1 MSAYLWIQNG
11 HLLDP
16 ANQIDEIQDL
26 YVAEGR
32 IVPQLS
38 DAEKNLAKQLDAQ
51 GLMVTP
57 GLVDLHARL
66 GYPGPSHRET
76 IATGTQAAAA
86 GGFTSLLCMP
96 DTSPL
101 CDNAGTLQQL
111 VDKVIRDACVRVY
124 PTGCL
129 TKGLDG
135 VALAPSGQLQAA
147 GAVALSDSGA
157 PTQNNEIMRRA
168 LEYAHMFDM
177 PVLAQSQ
184 DSSMTDQAM
193 MHEGEWSL
201 RLGLKGWPKVAESIM
216 VARNVIL
223 AELTQAHVHLQN
235 ISSAAS
241 VEILRRAKARG
252 IQVSAELSPQHLA
265 LTDAALRTY
274 DTNLKLLP
282 PLGDE
287 NDRRALIEGLKDG
300 TLDCIASGH
309 SPFSSH
315 EKDCEFA
322 AAPFGVGSLETC
334 LSVALE
340 ILHHQEGC
348 SLSHIINWLS
358 TKPAKICRLP
368 AGSLAVGMP
377 ADICVFD
384 PNEKWVPQA
393 DQLQSKSK
401 NSPWIGKTL
410 RGKVKA
416 CIVGGKQIGLTST
429 HTL

>member
-26 YVAEGR
+26 YVAKGR

-38 DAEKNLAKQLDAQ
+38 EAEKNLAKKLDAQ

-57 GLVDLHARL
+57 GLVDLNARL

-96 DTSPL
+96 DTTPL

-252 IQVSAELSPQHLA
+252 IQISAELSPQHLA

-300 TLDCIASGH
+300 TLDCISSGH

-315 EKDCEFA
+315 EKTANLPRLLLGGQFRNL
-322 AAPFGVGSLETC
+322 PFRGSGDSISPRRRFTH
-334 LSVALE
+334 SN
-340 ILHHQEGC
+340 HQLAEHQARQDLPTP
-348 SLSHIINWLS
+348 S
-358 TKPAKICRLP
+358 RLL
-368 AGSLAVGMP
+368 GSGDARRHMR
-377 ADICVFD
+377 I
-384 PNEKWVPQA
+384 
-393 DQLQSKSK
+393 
-401 NSPWIGKTL
+401 
-410 RGKVKA
+410 
-416 CIVGGKQIGLTST
+416 
-429 HTL
+429 

>member
-16 ANQIDEIQDL
+16 ANQINTAKDL

-32 IVPQLS
+32 IVSKLS
-38 DAEKNLAKQLDAQ
+38 EAQKASAEKWDAR
-51 GLMVTP
+51 GLMVAP
-57 GLVDLHARL
+57 GLVDLNARL

-76 IATGTQAAAA
+76 IATGTHAAAA

-96 DTSPL
+96 DTAPL

-111 VDKVIRDACVRVY
+111 VDKVDRDACVRVY

-129 TKGLDG
+129 TKGLNG

-168 LEYAHMFDM
+168 LEYAQMFDM
-177 PVLAQSQ
+177 PVFAQSQ
-184 DSSMTDQAM
+184 DTSMTDQAM

-201 RLGLKGWPKVAESIM
+201 RLGLKGWPKVAETIM

-223 AELTQAHVHLQN
+223 AELTQARVHLQN
-235 ISSAAS
+235 ISSAGS

-252 IQVSAELSPQHLA
+252 IQVSASVSPQHLS
-265 LTDAALRTY
+265 LTDAALKKY
-274 DTNLKLLP
+274 ETNLKLQP
-282 PLGDE
+282 PLGAE
-287 NDRRALIEGLKDG
+287 SDRRALIEGLKDG
-300 TLDCIASGH
+300 TIDCIASGH
-309 SPFSSH
+309 SPYSSH

-322 AAPFGVGSLETC
+322 AAPFGVSSLETC
-334 LSVALE
+334 LSVVIN
-340 ILHHQEGC
+340 ILHHEEGC
-348 SLSHIINWLS
+348 SLSQIIQLLS
-358 TKPAKICRLP
+358 AAPAKICQLP
-368 AGSLAVGMP
+368 AGSLAEGMT

-384 PNEKWVPQA
+384 PHEAWVPQA
-393 DQLQSKSK
+393 NQLRSKSK
-401 NSPWIGKTL
+401 NSPWIGKVL

-416 CIVGGKQIGLTST
+416 CFVGGKRVDTANSYAE
-429 HTL
+429 

>member
-1 MSAYLWIQNG
+1 MSDYLWIQNG

-16 ANQIDEIQDL
+16 ANQIHAAKDL
-26 YVAEGR
+26 YIAEGR
-32 IVPQLS
+32 IVSKLS
-38 DAEKNLAKQLDAQ
+38 ESQKASAEKWNAR
-51 GLMVTP
+51 GLMVAP
-57 GLVDLHARL
+57 GLVDLNARL

-76 IATGTQAAAA
+76 IATGTRAAAA

-96 DTSPL
+96 DTTPL

-111 VDKVIRDACVRVY
+111 VDKVVRDACVHVY

-129 TKGLDG
+129 TKGLNG
-135 VALAPSGQLQAA
+135 TALAPSGQLQAA

-168 LEYAHMFDM
+168 LEYAQMFDM
-177 PVLAQSQ
+177 AVFAQSQ
-184 DSSMTDQAM
+184 DRSMTDQAM

-201 RLGLKGWPKVAESIM
+201 RLGLKGWPKVAETIM

-223 AELTQAHVHLQN
+223 AELTQARVHLQN
-235 ISSAAS
+235 ISSAGS

-252 IQVSAELSPQHLA
+252 IQVSAEVTPQHLA
-265 LTDAALRTY
+265 LTDAALKKY
-274 DTNLKLLP
+274 DTNLKLQP

-287 NDRRALIEGLKDG
+287 SDRRALIEGLKDG
-300 TLDCIASGH
+300 TIDCIASGH
-309 SPFSSH
+309 SPHSSH

-334 LSVALE
+334 LSVIIH
-340 ILHHQEGC
+340 ILHHEEGC
-348 SLSHIINWLS
+348 SLNQIIQWLS
-358 TKPAKICRLP
+358 ASPAKICQLP
-368 AGSLAVGMP
+368 AGSLAEGMP

-384 PNEKWVPQA
+384 PHEAWVPQA
-393 DQLQSKSK
+393 NQLQSKSK

-416 CIVGGKQIGLTST
+416 CFVGGKRVEMAHAFAQ
-429 HTL
+429 

>member
-38 DAEKNLAKQLDAQ
+38 EAEKNLAKKLDAQ

-348 SLSHIINWLS
+348 SLSHIINCLS

-393 DQLQSKSK
+393 DKLQSKSK

-416 CIVGGKQIGLTST
+416 CIVGGKQIDLTST

>member
-16 ANQIDEIQDL
+16 ANQIDQIQDL
-26 YVAEGR
+26 YVAEGH

-38 DAEKNLAKQLDAQ
+38 DAQKASAETVDAA
-51 GLMVTP
+51 GLMVAP
-57 GLVDLHARL
+57 GLVDLNARL

-76 IATGTQAAAA
+76 IATGTHAAAA

-96 DTSPL
+96 DTTPL

-129 TKGLDG
+129 TKGLNG

-157 PTQNNEIMRRA
+157 PTQDNEIMRRA

-184 DSSMTDQAM
+184 DASMTDQAM

-201 RLGLKGWPKVAESIM
+201 RLGLKGWPKVAETIM

-223 AELTQAHVHLQN
+223 AELTQARLHLQT
-235 ISSAAS
+235 ISSAGS

-252 IQVSAELSPQHLA
+252 IQVSAEVSPQHLA
-265 LTDAALRTY
+265 LTDAALHSY
-274 DTNLKLLP
+274 DTNLKLQP

-287 NDRRALIEGLKDG
+287 CDRRALIEALKDG

-309 SPFSSH
+309 SPYSSH

-334 LSVALE
+334 LAVALE
-340 ILHHQEGC
+340 ILYHQEGC
-348 SLSHIINWLS
+348 SLSQIIQWLS
-358 TKPAKICRLP
+358 TSPAKICQLP

-384 PNEKWVPQA
+384 PHEAWTPQA
-393 DQLQSKSK
+393 DHLQSQSK
-401 NSPWIGKTL
+401 NSPWIAKAL
-410 RGKVKA
+410 RGKVQA
-416 CIVGGKQIGLTST
+416 CFVGGKPVNLAGVTPL
-429 HTL
+429 